1 MQFVGADGKLKEQFI
16 TSEGG
21 IGYRDVPLTVIDG
34 FPIYGSTLPGGT
46 TLLEQF
52 GGSGITSLPI
62 DQGALALGEMRT
74 LPERRTDLFKTPQP
88 FVNEDLINSLIA
100 RNQGAVD
107 LAEMDTTSEPADDPN
122 LMLQNLE
129 AGRPE
134 RSSIFTTGDVVPD
147 TVDSLFF
154 TRGQNLE
161 GGFRGIVPALLNRI
175 QPFDNR
181 VRPIQDFYGRK
192 FGLDNI
198 GRVASG
204 PMKGYNP
211 VSGGLL
217 YGVSG
222 GRFGQPTNIGLQRAL
237 EKRIATRTSQKTRD
251 RLRKS
256 GADIEAF
263 DRKTKEL
270 QDLITQERQN
280 RIDTAPRDVR
290 EQIEKNRQIDS
301 ERTYG
306 LL

>member
-21 IGYRDVPLTVIDG
+21 IGYRDVPIDG
-34 FPIYGSTLPGGT
+34 FSIYGSTLPGGT

-74 LPERRTDLFKTPQP
+74 LPERRTNLFKTPEP
-88 FVNEDLINSLIA
+88 FVNDELVRGLIA

-154 TRGQNLE
+154 R
-161 GGFRGIVPALLNRI
+161 
-175 QPFDNR
+175 
-181 VRPIQDFYGRK
+181 
-192 FGLDNI
+192 
-198 GRVASG
+198 S
-204 PMKGYNP
+204 
-211 VSGGLL
+211 
-217 YGVSG
+217 
-222 GRFGQPTNIGLQRAL
+222 
-237 EKRIATRTSQKTRD
+237 
-251 RLRKS
+251 
-256 GADIEAF
+256 
-263 DRKTKEL
+263 
-270 QDLITQERQN
+270 
-280 RIDTAPRDVR
+280 
-290 EQIEKNRQIDS
+290 
-301 ERTYG
+301 
-306 LL
+306 

>member
-21 IGYRDVPLTVIDG
+21 IGYRDVPIDG
-34 FPIYGSTLPGGT
+34 FSIYGSTLPGGT
-46 TLLEQF
+46 TLLEEF

-74 LPERRTDLFKTPQP
+74 FPIRRNPALFKTPEP
-88 FVNEDLINSLIA
+88 FVNDELVRGLIA

-161 GGFRGIVPALLNRI
+161 GGFRGIVPALLNRL

-237 EKRIATRTSQKTRD
+237 EKRIATRKSDKTLA
-251 RLRKS
+251 RLRKNK
-256 GADIEAF
+256 ADIDAF
-263 DRKTKEL
+263 NQKTKEL
-270 QDLITQERQN
+270 EDLITKERQERI
-280 RIDTAPRDVR
+280 RTAPADVR
-290 EQIEKNRQIDS
+290 AQIEKNRQIDS
-301 ERTYG
+301 ERRYG